1 MNRHAMTKP
10 HMPHFKRAAMALALP
25 AALML
30 SACGSSPAEQQAAE
44 PPLAGAEIGGPFTLV
59 DSEGKEVQW
68 SDFDGKYR
76 IVYFGYTY
84 CPDIC
89 PFDVQKIMRGY
100 EQFKESEPD
109 LAAQIQPLFISID
122 PERDTPA
129 KVGEFTHAFSDDLLG
144 LTGTPEQ
151 VAAAAEAFK
160 VYYEKGEI
168 VNDGQYLMNHSAAAY
183 LMGRDGEP
191 VALLAIDEGPD
202 AVAADLEKWVS

>member
-1 MNRHAMTKP
+1 MTKP
-10 HMPHFKRAAMALALP
+10 HMPQLKRAAMALALP

-30 SACGSSPAEQQAAE
+30 SACGSGPAEEQAAE
-44 PPLAGAEIGGPFTLV
+44 PPLAGAAIGGPFTLV

-100 EQFKESEPD
+100 EQFKEAEPE

-191 VALLAIDEGPD
+191 VALLAIDEGPE